1 MSYSQHRPAKSDTS
15 EYVYVSDASDTQPE
29 ATTSTDTIVN
39 KDGGVLLTPSSSTV
53 SSTDDSFD
61 LQSAGSLTPTTP
73 LSPTHPPSDASST
86 AGTHSFLDVEQR
98 LIDEFAKLTFQEKHQ
113 ALLVASGFQ
122 RLDSDTISNAEAEI
136 LTQTDAIK
144 IGKDDETSEDGS
156 KPSLEDWQALCK
168 AVGVT
173 DNLMPSSITRCKKVG
188 LPPHSHLSTKTNLIH
203 FLSTQTLRS
212 YNANLSDL
220 CTALNTGTVAQT
232 FPSVAALARYSKREG
247 KIAIKAAA
255 KENPLLKMMLRK
267 LFRGGNGYM
276 YRGKT

>member
-1 MSYSQHRPAKSDTS
+1 MSYNQHRPAKSATS
-15 EYVYVSDASDTQPE
+15 EYVYVSNACDAQPE
-29 ATTSTDTIVN
+29 ATTSANTIVD
-39 KDGGVLLTPSSSTV
+39 KDGCVLLTPSSSTV

-61 LQSAGSLTPTTP
+61 LLSAGSLTPTTP
-73 LSPTHPPSDASST
+73 LSPTHAPSDASST
-86 AGTHSFLDVEQR
+86 AGTHSFLDAEQR
-98 LIDEFAKLTFQEKHQ
+98 FIDEFANLTFQEKHQ
-113 ALLVASGFQ
+113 ALLVVSGFR
-122 RLDSDTISNAEAEI
+122 RLDSDASSKAETEI

-144 IGKDDETSEDGS
+144 IGKDDETSEDDS

-212 YNANLSDL
+212 YNANLCDL

-232 FPSVAALARYSKREG
+232 FPSVAALARYSKRED
-247 KIAIKAAA
+247 KIASKAAV
-255 KENPLLKMMLRK
+255 KKNPLLKMMLRK
-267 LFRGGNGYM
+267 LFRGGNSYM
-276 YRGKT
+276 H